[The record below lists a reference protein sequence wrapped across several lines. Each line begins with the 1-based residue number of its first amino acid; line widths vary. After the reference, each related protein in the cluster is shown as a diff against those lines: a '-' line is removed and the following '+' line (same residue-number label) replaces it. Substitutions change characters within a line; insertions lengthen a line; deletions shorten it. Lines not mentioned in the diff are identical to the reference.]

1 MEKFHL
7 YAGLSGGF
15 GGAHYNQTIEA
26 EDIDEACKFAY
37 DLAVEKYQSYE
48 GCHGIMNWDDC
59 YEDAVKSNFIDKE
72 TMRIA
77 ARKNVNP
84 LVFLQNSDSYHF
96 FKKIGGHIISGNTK
110 TNVMDIIV
118 VLIE

>member
-26 EDIDEACKFAY
+26 EDIDEARKFAY
-37 DLAVEKYQSYE
+37 DLAVEEYQSYE

-59 YEDAVKSNFIDKE
+59 YEDAVESNFIDKE
-72 TMRIA
+72 TMTEKEI
-77 ARKNVNP
+77 NEYIDDMY
-84 LVFLQNSDSYHF
+84 QDQ
-96 FKKIGGHIISGNTK
+96 
-110 TNVMDIIV
+110 
-118 VLIE
+118 IESWIEYYAVKDEGQDPEDY